1 MLDYSVY
8 KNTDKRRK
16 ELENFDNLD
25 FLIEKAKEGDGN
37 AFGKLYDLFF
47 DRIYKFIF
55 FRISHKEVAEDITEE
70 VFIKAY
76 QALAK
81 LKEDQA
87 FESWLY
93 QISRNKLID
102 YYRSK
107 KSLVDISQVE
117 NELVYDFNLS
127 ESIDKRLE
135 EQKFLEAL
143 ELLPED
149 QKTVIQ
155 LKFIEDLENP
165 EIAIILNKTEGSIRV
180 IQHRAITKLKD
191 ILNSSRK

>member
-70 VFIKAY
+70 VFIKALNQY
-76 QALAK
+76 GIEAQLYMVVEETAEMLQALNKAR
-81 LKEDQA
+81 
-87 FESWLY
+87 
-93 QISRNKLID
+93 RNQLID
-102 YYRSK
+102 IYH
-107 KSLVDISQVE
+107 Q
-117 NELVYDFNLS
+117 
-127 ESIDKRLE
+127 
-135 EQKFLEAL
+135 
-143 ELLPED
+143 LL
-149 QKTVIQ
+149 
-155 LKFIEDLENP
+155 N
-165 EIAIILNKTEGSIRV
+165 
-180 IQHRAITKLKD
+180 
-191 ILNSSRK
+191 